1 MKNKNIFLL
10 TITITVLSFCTAS
23 SYKFSTELPVFAK
36 PAFENATSH
45 QVVRIIDC
53 CTIVA
58 DINNQEVKIKLAAL
72 KPAKAYSEQAAVF
85 VGNLL
90 KGENVYILGDPNEK
104 YVYRAPDGLFV
115 NAEIIRQGYGRV
127 DTDSESAY
135 LAEFKQLQ
143 AFAKERNKGLWNT
156 IDIVPPAQ
164 AAPSPA
170 LPVPVVTAPQ
180 AKDEDI
186 IVYVTKSGTK
196 YHLANCQHL
205 SQSSLP
211 IKLQDAKARGYTP
224 CSRCSPP

>member
-10 TITITVLSFCTAS
+10 IVTITTLSFCTAS
-23 SYKFSTELPVFAK
+23 SYKFSTELPVFEK
-36 PAFENATSH
+36 PAFDNAAPH

-58 DINNQEVKIKLAAL
+58 EANNQEVKIKLAAL

-85 VGNLL
+85 VENLL

-135 LAEFKQLQ
+135 LAQFKQLQ
-143 AFAKERNKGLWNT
+143 EFAKERNKGLWNT
-156 IDIVPPAQ
+156 IDIAPPAQ
-164 AAPSPA
+164 AAPS
-170 LPVPVVTAPQ
+170 LTLPVVTAPP

-186 IVYVTKSGTK
+186 MVYITKSGSK
-196 YHLANCQHL
+196 YHRANCQYL
-205 SQSSLP
+205 SKSAIP

>member
-10 TITITVLSFCTAS
+10 IITTAALSFCTAS
-23 SYKFSTELPVFAK
+23 PYKFSTELPALEK
-36 PAFENATSH
+36 PVFENTTSH

-53 CTIVA
+53 GTIVA

-72 KPAKAYSEQAAVF
+72 KPARAYSEQAAVF
-85 VGNLL
+85 VENLL
-90 KGENVYILGDPNEK
+90 KGEDVYILGDTDEK
-104 YVYRAPDGLFV
+104 YIYRAPDGLFV

-127 DTDSESAY
+127 DTDSQSAY

-143 AFAKERNKGLWNT
+143 EFAKERSKGLWAVS
-156 IDIVPPAQ
+156 DIAPPAQ
-164 AAPSPA
+164 AAPSPI
-170 LPVPVVTAPQ
+170 LPVPVVTAPP
-180 AKDEDI
+180 AKDESI
-186 IVYVTKSGTK
+186 MVYVTKSGTK

-224 CSRCSPP
+224 CSRCNPP